1 MAATPP
7 KTELL
12 LSHLPLFNEFSQDE
26 LARIAAHTHQK
37 HLAKGETLFRKGE
50 PCQGFF
56 MVVYGQ
62 IKLSVHAPSGAE
74 KVIEIIGP
82 GQSFGEAVMFL
93 DRPYPVFSQALVDS
107 LVVHIAKH
115 SLFGEG
121 EQDIRMAKKM
131 LAGMSM
137 KLHRLVNDVETYS
150 LQSSTQRV
158 VGFLL
163 QEKGEDRDGKLHI
176 SLPAGKAVI
185 ASRLN
190 ITPETFSRI
199 LHDLSAAGLIDVQG
213 KEIVIN
219 DPEKMRG
226 LERQG

>member
-1 MAATPP
+1 MPPTPP

-12 LSHLPLFNEFSQDE
+12 LSHLPLFNEFDQEE
-26 LARIAAHTHQK
+26 LARIAAGTHQK
-37 HLAKGETLFRKGE
+37 HLAKGETLFRKGD
-50 PCQGFF
+50 PCHGFY

-93 DRPYPVFSQALVDS
+93 ERPYPVFSQALADS
-107 LVVHIAKH
+107 LVVHVAKN
-115 SLFGEG
+115 SLFGEAG
-121 EQDIRMAKKM
+121 HDVRMAKKM

-150 LQSSTQRV
+150 LQSSMQRV
-158 VGFLL
+158 IGFLL
-163 QEKGEDRDGKLHI
+163 QNEDSDRTGKVHVN
-176 SLPAGKAVI
+176 LPAGKAVI

-199 LHDLSAAGLIDVQG
+199 LHDLSASDLITVQG

-219 DPEKMRG
+219 DLEKMRSFD
-226 LERQG
+226 RS

>member
-1 MAATPP
+1 MPPTPP
-7 KTELL
+7 KTEQL
-12 LSHLPLFNEFSQDE
+12 LSHLPLFNEFDTEE
-26 LARIAAHTHQK
+26 LARIAAGTHQK
-37 HLAKGETLFRKGE
+37 HLAKGETLFRKGD
-50 PCQGFF
+50 PCLGFW

-62 IKLSVHAPSGAE
+62 VKLSVHAPSGAE

-93 DRPYPVFSQALVDS
+93 ERPYPVFSQALADS
-107 LVVHIAKH
+107 LLVHVAKS
-115 SLFGEG
+115 SLFGEAA
-121 EQDIRMAKKM
+121 QDMRMARKM

-150 LQSSTQRV
+150 LQSSMQRV
-158 VGFLL
+158 IGFLL
-163 QEKGEDRDGKLHI
+163 QDEEAERSGQV

-199 LHDLSAAGLIDVQG
+199 LHDLSAAGLISVQG

-219 DPEKMRG
+219 D
-226 LERQG
+226 LERMRAFEK

>member
-1 MAATPP
+1 MPATPP

-12 LSHLPLFNEFSQDE
+12 LSHLPLFNEFDHEE
-26 LARIAAHTHQK
+26 LARIAGGTHQK

-50 PCQGFF
+50 PCNGFY

-93 DRPYPVFSQALVDS
+93 ERPYPVFSQALSDS
-107 LVVHIAKH
+107 LVVHIAKA
-115 SLFGEG
+115 SLFGEAG
-121 EQDIRMAKKM
+121 HDIRMARKM

-150 LQSSTQRV
+150 LQSSMQRV
-158 VGFLL
+158 IGFLL
-163 QEKGEDRDGKLHI
+163 QNEDTDHAGQVHV

-199 LHDLSAAGLIDVQG
+199 LHELGASGLITVQG
-213 KEIVIN
+213 KDIVIN
-219 DPEKMRG
+219 DMEKMRSF
-226 LERQG
+226 EK